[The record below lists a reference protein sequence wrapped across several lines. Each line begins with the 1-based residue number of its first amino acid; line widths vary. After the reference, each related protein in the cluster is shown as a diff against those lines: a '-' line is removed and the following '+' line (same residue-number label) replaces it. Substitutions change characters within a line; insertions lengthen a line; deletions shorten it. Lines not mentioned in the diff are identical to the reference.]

1 MGKLSEEK
9 SFSSLVKNL
18 GLLLIIYAGLLAY
31 FLSFSRYGLN
41 IWDEGGFANGTLR
54 TLNGER
60 ALIDFNPNGYL
71 PGRYWYGVLFFKF
84 FGVEI
89 QSLRIGVA
97 LLTPAM
103 ILMVYSIS
111 RKIMPVGFSF
121 LAALF
126 MLSAPSMYYNRFYP
140 LFVVLTL
147 YFITMTIEKRNLI
160 SLVGLVTAIFLSS
173 FFKFEVTLF
182 SILISLVVLG
192 ILYFY
197 DSSDTRLKNSS
208 NLSYKKMAYFSG
220 GGIVLVGLFLCYLG
234 KDGYFYQ
241 VFKIV
246 VDAHQV
252 WGNPFPKL
260 FPLPQLYDELGY
272 HKFFERILFHLPIW
286 VYGFVLVI
294 ILTHFY
300 LQKRKM
306 TPSNLHLLAI
316 VSFGVCSFGLVIWR
330 AGFDNLLRTLPPF
343 YILFCYLLF
352 EIWQKVLVFHSASEN
367 QIHESVTRIPLSLL
381 IVFLP
386 FLFYY
391 EMNTHHGFY
400 AGSIGAKGWVINKDI
415 KAMHPA
421 TTKIK
426 LDRIDVL
433 TSPNEAKWIDEVVKR
448 ISMYSKKGDPIL
460 ALPLNPI
467 FYFLT
472 DRVNP
477 TPYEWVLPGMLDE
490 DKEFKMVETL
500 KAKPPKVV
508 IYIDIA
514 IDGNEQRRLK
524 NYAPHIYKYLV
535 KNYAF
540 QEMIGLFQILLPKTQ
555 QGNLEF

>member
-1 MGKLSEEK
+1 MDKLSEEK
-9 SFSSLVKNL
+9 SFSSPGKKW
-18 GLLLIIYAGLLAY
+18 GLFLIIYAGLVAY

-41 IWDEGGFANGTLR
+41 IWDEGGYANGTLR

-71 PGRYWYGVLFFKF
+71 PGRYWYGLLFFKL

-111 RKIMPVGFSF
+111 RKIMPAGFSF

-140 LFVVLTL
+140 FFVVLTL
-147 YFITMTIEKRNLI
+147 YFLTKTIEKRNLV

-182 SILISLVVLG
+182 SILISVVVLG

-197 DSSDTRLKNSS
+197 DSSDTRLKNSRHFS
-208 NLSYKKMAYFSG
+208 SKKMAYFSG
-220 GGIVLVGLFLCYLG
+220 GGIVLAGLFLFYLG

-252 WGNPFPKL
+252 WGNPFPQL
-260 FPLPQLYDELGY
+260 LPFSQLYDELGY

-286 VYGFVLVI
+286 VYGFVFVI
-294 ILTHFY
+294 ILTRFFV
-300 LQKRKM
+300 QKRKM
-306 TPSNLHLLAI
+306 TSSDLHLFAI
-316 VSFGVCSFGLVIWR
+316 VSFGICAFGLVIWR

-352 EIWQKVLVFHSASEN
+352 QVWEKVLVFQSASEN
-367 QIHESVTRIPLSLL
+367 PIHAKITRIPLSLF

-391 EMNTHHGFY
+391 EMNTYHGFY
-400 AGSIGAKGWVINKDI
+400 AGSIGAKGWVINEDV
-415 KAMHPA
+415 KAMRPA
-421 TTKIK
+421 TTAIK
-426 LDRIDVL
+426 LGRMDVL
-433 TSPNEAKWIDEVVKR
+433 TSSNEAKWIAEVVKR
-448 ISMYSKKGDPIL
+448 INLYSKKGDPIL

-490 DKEFKMVETL
+490 DKELEMVETL
-500 KAKPPKVV
+500 KVKPPKVV
-508 IYIDIA
+508 IYVDIA
-514 IDGNEQRRLK
+514 IDGKEERRLK
-524 NYAPHIYKYLV
+524 NYAPHIHKYLV
-535 KNYAF
+535 ENYAL
-540 QEMIGLFQILLPKTQ
+540 QEMIGLFQILLPKNTA
-555 QGNLEF
+555 G